1 MLNVDHLGTGQANV
15 SLLKLIF
22 IAAHRV
28 KLAYKDVSN
37 RSEHIRKS
45 MRCRSGGPVR
55 CDNQAILLLAV
66 LLLLLGRGH
75 FLITSRLEFLLRLL
89 GAILL

>member
-1 MLNVDHLGTGQANV
+1 VLHVGHLGTGQAVV
-15 SLLKLIF
+15 SLPKLIL

-28 KLAYKDVSN
+28 KLAYKDVPN
-37 RSEHIRKS
+37 RSEHISKS
-45 MRCRSGGPVR
+45 MRCWSSGPIRG
-55 CDNQAILLLAV
+55 DNQAIFLLAV
-66 LLLLLGRGH
+66 LLFLLGRGH